1 MVNKIILSTSLV
13 LLGLC
18 LAAQNVSARTQQPAA
33 VTPAQQFVNSLPENY
48 VTTFLSYYL
57 GVGLEQRN
65 PKYVN
70 PKPKDIITSILVK
83 LFQPPKDF
91 AENLLN
97 FVEATFKLTDDDV
110 YRLARDNTVCTP
122 AGECFNPGDVGTIC
136 CPF

>member
-1 MVNKIILSTSLV
+1 MVNKVILSTSLV

-18 LAAQNVSARTQQPAA
+18 LAAQNVSARNHQPAA
-33 VTPAQQFVNSLPENY
+33 VSPAQQFVDSLPESY
-48 VTTFLSYYL
+48 ATMFLNYYL

-70 PKPKDIITSILVK
+70 QRSNDNLFIILVK